1 MIAYGFFLGVVLRNT
16 GLMDDTRTDELVTA
30 LLTASRA
37 LVGVSA
43 RSLATV
49 EETVTI
55 AQFRSLV
62 ILTSTGPSTLARLAE
77 ELGVTASTAQR
88 QIDRLVGQELVTR
101 RENPDDRREV
111 VIAVTPAGKRI
122 VDTTTRRR
130 RRAIAD
136 IVAKMS
142 PLDTDALVGALD
154 AFATAASEPSAGAD
168 GAARL
173 GW

>member
-1 MIAYGFFLGVVLRNT
+1 MEDHRA
-16 GLMDDTRTDELVTA
+16 DDLVTA

-49 EETVTI
+49 EDTVTI

-62 ILTSTGPSTLARLAE
+62 VLSGQGPSTLAHLAG

-88 QIDRLVGQELVTR
+88 QVDRLVGQGLVTR
-101 RENPDDRREV
+101 RENPADRREV
-111 VIAVTPAGKRI
+111 VIAITTAGRRI
-122 VDTTTRRR
+122 VSTTTRRR
-130 RRAIAD
+130 RQAIAA
-136 IVAKMS
+136 IVANMS
-142 PLDTDALVGALD
+142 ALDSDALIEALN
-154 AFATAASEPSAGAD
+154 AFATAAREPSADKD

>member
-1 MIAYGFFLGVVLRNT
+1 
-16 GLMDDTRTDELVTA
+16 MDDTRTDDLVTA

-49 EETVTI
+49 EDTVTI

-62 ILTSTGPSTLARLAE
+62 ILSSKGPSTLANLAA

-101 RENPDDRREV
+101 RENPSDRREV
-111 VIAVTPAGKRI
+111 VIAITAAGKRI
-122 VDTTTRRR
+122 VDTATRRR
-130 RRAIAD
+130 RKAIAG
-136 IVAKMS
+136 IVANMS
-142 PLDTDALVGALD
+142 PMDADALIDALD
-154 AFATAASEPSAGAD
+154 AFAKAASEPTAGRD

>member
-1 MIAYGFFLGVVLRNT
+1 MEDSRN
-16 GLMDDTRTDELVTA
+16 DDLVTA

-43 RSLATV
+43 RSLAAV
-49 EETVTI
+49 EDTVTI

-62 ILTSTGPSTLARLAE
+62 ILTTKGPSTLANLAG

-88 QIDRLVGQELVTR
+88 QVDRLVGLELVTR
-101 RENPDDRREV
+101 RENPTDRREV
-111 VIAVTPAGKRI
+111 VIDITSAGRRI

-130 RRAIAD
+130 RKAIAT
-136 IVAKMS
+136 IVANMTPVDS
-142 PLDTDALVGALD
+142 DALIEALD
-154 AFATAASEPSAGAD
+154 AFADAASEPSVDGD

>member
-1 MIAYGFFLGVVLRNT
+1 
-16 GLMDDTRTDELVTA
+16 MDQNRAEDLVTA

-49 EETVTI
+49 EETVTV

-62 ILTSTGPSTLARLAE
+62 ILSSKGPSTLANLAA

-101 RENPDDRREV
+101 HENPSDRREV
-111 VIAVTPAGKRI
+111 VITITAAGKRI
-122 VDTTTRRR
+122 VDTATRRR
-130 RRAIAD
+130 RKAIAE
-136 IVAKMS
+136 IVNKMS
-142 PLDTDALVGALD
+142 PVDSDALIAALD
-154 AFATAASEPSAGAD
+154 AFAQAASEPSANSD
-168 GAARL
+168 GAIRL

>member
-1 MIAYGFFLGVVLRNT
+1 
-16 GLMDDTRTDELVTA
+16 MDDTRADELVTA

-62 ILTSTGPSTLARLAE
+62 ILSSKGPSTLAHLAG
-77 ELGVTASTAQR
+77 ELGVSASTAQR
-88 QIDRLVGQELVTR
+88 QIDRLVGQALVTR
-101 RENPDDRREV
+101 IENPQDRREV
-111 VIAVTPAGKRI
+111 VITITPAGKRI
-122 VDTTTRRR
+122 VDTATKRR

-136 IVAKMS
+136 IVANMTT
-142 PLDTDALVGALD
+142 LDTDALIEALG
-154 AFATAASEPSAGAD
+154 AFAVAASEPSAEGD
-168 GAARL
+168 NAARL

>member
-1 MIAYGFFLGVVLRNT
+1 
-16 GLMDDTRTDELVTA
+16 MDNARADDLVTA

-49 EETVTI
+49 EDTVTI

-101 RENPDDRREV
+101 EENPDDRREV
-111 VIAVTPAGKRI
+111 VITITSAGKQI

-130 RRAIAD
+130 RRAIAA

-142 PLDTDALVGALD
+142 PLDTDALIDALD
-154 AFATAASEPSAGAD
+154 AFAAAAREPSADGD

>member
-1 MIAYGFFLGVVLRNT
+1 
-16 GLMDDTRTDELVTA
+16 MDDTSADELVTA

-49 EETVTI
+49 EDTVTI

-62 ILTSTGPSTLARLAE
+62 VLATKGPSTLAHLAG

-88 QIDRLVGQELVTR
+88 QVDRLVGQELVTR
-101 RENPDDRREV
+101 RENPEDRREV
-111 VIAVTPAGKRI
+111 VITITTAGKRI
-122 VDTTTRRR
+122 VDTATRRR
-130 RRAIAD
+130 RKAIAA
-136 IVAKMS
+136 IVANMS
-142 PLDTDALVGALD
+142 PVDSDALIEALD
-154 AFATAASEPSAGAD
+154 AFARAASEPIADSD

>member
-1 MIAYGFFLGVVLRNT
+1 MVPVVHS
-16 GLMDDTRTDELVTA
+16 GAMDSGRTDDLVTA

-49 EETVTI
+49 EDTVTV

-62 ILTSTGPSTLARLAE
+62 VLASKGPSTLAHLAG

-88 QIDRLVGQELVTR
+88 QIDRLVGQRLVTR
-101 RENPDDRREV
+101 RENPLDRREV
-111 VIAVTPAGKRI
+111 VIAISRAGARI
-122 VDTTTRRR
+122 VETATTRR

-136 IVAKMS
+136 IVASMA
-142 PLDTDALVGALD
+142 PTDTDALIDALD
-154 AFATAASEPSAGAD
+154 AFAAAASEPSPGRD
-168 GAARL
+168 HAARL

>member
-1 MIAYGFFLGVVLRNT
+1 
-16 GLMDDTRTDELVTA
+16 MDDSRTDDLVTA

-49 EETVTI
+49 EDTVTI

-62 ILTSTGPSTLARLAE
+62 ILSSKGPSTLAALAG

-101 RENPDDRREV
+101 RENPTDRREV
-111 VIAVTPAGKRI
+111 VIAITTAGKRI
-122 VDTTTRRR
+122 VDTATKRRR
-130 RRAIAD
+130 KAIAA
-136 IVAKMS
+136 IVANMS
-142 PLDTDALVGALD
+142 PVDSDALIEALD
-154 AFATAASEPSAGAD
+154 AFAHAAREPVADGD